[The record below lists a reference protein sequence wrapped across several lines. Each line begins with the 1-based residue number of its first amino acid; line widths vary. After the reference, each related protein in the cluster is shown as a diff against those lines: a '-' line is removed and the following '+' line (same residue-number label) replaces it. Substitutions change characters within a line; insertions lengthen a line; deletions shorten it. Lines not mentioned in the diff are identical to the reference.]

1 MRQIWQSAGMAF
13 VFWYQDRFNMSSV
26 VAIPGMQL
34 VVIGQVYNG
43 IDTPIYYW
51 GITNM
56 HDGGDWYN
64 MKAEID
70 SATGVVKVYIGGE
83 LVVTHTMTTPLRS
96 GKFALETGNAG
107 GWFDNFNLTDY
118 TTPVN
123 KDECKKEGWKLF
135 NNPTFANQRQCEK
148 YVKDHK
154 ENGKVK
160 GGLQMSNPSQKIK
173 FNLSEKEI
181 SDSNYHKGKH
191 QQVEY
196 WNYDYPGVLH
206 YKANALCVNV
216 DKTTKEARF
225 MFQIPNGW
233 PGLTGLYVVSYAK
246 DINQKRKPDLYGHS
260 ATSDLAIATTW
271 CETGIGFSPTM
282 YPVTKGEVEVK

>member
-1 MRQIWQSAGMAF
+1 
-13 VFWYQDRFNMSSV
+13 
-26 VAIPGMQL
+26 
-34 VVIGQVYNG
+34 
-43 IDTPIYYW
+43 
-51 GITNM
+51 
-56 HDGGDWYN
+56 
-64 MKAEID
+64 MKCYHCGK
-70 SATGVVKVYIGGE
+70 GVLFGRSH
-83 LVVTHTMTTPLRS
+83 THHR
-96 GKFALETGNAG
+96 GVAG
-107 GWFDNFNLTDY
+107 GRWKKRAPKTKRLFKPNLIQAY
-118 TTPVN
+118 I
-123 KDECKKEGWKLF
+123 
-135 NNPTFANQRQCEK
+135 
-148 YVKDHK
+148 K